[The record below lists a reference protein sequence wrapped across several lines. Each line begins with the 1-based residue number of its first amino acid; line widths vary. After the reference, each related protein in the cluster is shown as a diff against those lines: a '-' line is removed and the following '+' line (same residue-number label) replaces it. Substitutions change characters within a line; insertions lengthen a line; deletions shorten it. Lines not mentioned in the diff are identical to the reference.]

1 MRDLW
6 NRLERWLEQNV
17 PDILPTLNPGASIQ
31 EIEAIQ
37 TILGMKLP
45 DDYVAS
51 CLIHNGQNQ
60 ESPGLVP
67 SGMQGSIGGTLMA
80 LGVRDDSLFSTVFG
94 EWAMMKQIYDTDPN
108 IHLSEGG
115 RLDQTVKDRW
125 WVPGWIPI
133 ASNGGGD
140 YSCLDLDPGEGGRWG
155 QVIAFVHDDYDYRVV
170 EAPSFRAWFD
180 QLVEG
185 LEKGSIVNDEEYGLI
200 STEELE

>member
-17 PDILPTLNPGASIQ
+17 PDILPTLNPGASMQ

-37 TILGMKLP
+37 NILGMKLP

-67 SGMQGSIGGTLMA
+67 SGMQGSMGGALMA
-80 LGVRDDSLFSTVFG
+80 LGVRDDSSFHTVFG
-94 EWAMMKQIYDTDPN
+94 EWTMMKQIYDNDPY
-108 IHLSEGG
+108 IPEGG
-115 RLDQTVKDRW
+115 RLGKAVKDRW
-125 WVPGWIPI
+125 WIPSWIPI
-133 ASNGGGD
+133 TSDGGGD
-140 YSCLDLDPGEGGRWG
+140 YNCLDLDPGEHGIWG
-155 QVIAFVHDDYDYRVV
+155 QVITFIHDVYDERGVQ
-170 EAPSFRAWFD
+170 APSFRVWFE

-185 LEKGSIVNDEEYGLI
+185 LEQGSIVNDEEYGLI
-200 STEELE
+200 STEEL